1 MPATTV
7 AIPTGLV
14 VCTFEEEFTMVL
26 IRTRGGAGC
35 IKYQVI
41 VRHTNEPDTTRS
53 FRKLSEAKAWADR
66 EKRKQ
71 HPQ

>member
-1 MPATTV
+1 
-7 AIPTGLV
+7 
-14 VCTFEEEFTMVL
+14 MVL